1 MTASLCLTHTLCGPS
16 SLWCRSFLWHEPRSK
31 SKLLKM
37 CCSFSDIMS
46 CPEGRATT
54 EDHLGLTDNWSCGYK
69 QELKGV
75 CPAAVK
81 LGSGRRP
88 VTGASDPFY
97 HNQKTLLLS
106 QRGTA
111 ADYPGHYH
119 DGAGGNQDVGGGRVE
134 AGGQQT
140 DVVALF
146 HQSPH
151 SHRQN
156 GPSCQLRSKLN
167 SNQMHIKFFGAI
179 YTSLFQYLLYCT
191 FRSATSWREML

>member
-1 MTASLCLTHTLCGPS
+1 M
-16 SLWCRSFLWHEPRSK
+16 CR
-31 SKLLKM
+31 
-37 CCSFSDIMS
+37 SFSDIMS
-46 CPEGRATT
+46 CPEGRATA
-54 EDHLGLTDNWSCGYK
+54 EDHLGLTENRSCGDK

-75 CPAAVK
+75 CPAAIK

-111 ADYPGHYH
+111 ADYPRHYH
-119 DGAGGNQDVGGGRVE
+119 DGAGGDQDVSGGRVE
-134 AGGQQT
+134 ARGQQT

-156 GPSCQLRSKLN
+156 SPSCQLRSKLN
-167 SNQMHIKFFGAI
+167 SSQMHIRFFGAI
-179 YTSLFQYLLYCT
+179 YTSLLQYLPSCT
-191 FRSATSWREML
+191 FRSATSGMEML

>member
-1 MTASLCLTHTLCGPS
+1 
-16 SLWCRSFLWHEPRSK
+16 
-31 SKLLKM
+31 M
-37 CCSFSDIMS
+37 CWSFSDIMS
-46 CPEGRATT
+46 WPEGRAPT
-54 EDHLGLTDNWSCGYK
+54 EDHLGLPGNWSCGCK

-81 LGSGRRP
+81 MGSGRRL

-111 ADYPGHYH
+111 ADYPRHYH
-119 DGAGGNQDVGGGRVE
+119 HGAGGDQDVCGGRVE

-151 SHRQN
+151 SHGQN
-156 GPSCQLRSKLN
+156 SPSCQLRSKLN
-167 SNQMHIKFFGAI
+167 SNQMQITFFGAI
-179 YTSLFQYLLYCT
+179 YTSLFKYLLSCS

>member
-1 MTASLCLTHTLCGPS
+1 
-16 SLWCRSFLWHEPRSK
+16 
-31 SKLLKM
+31 
-37 CCSFSDIMS
+37 MS

-69 QELKGV
+69 QEFKGV

-119 DGAGGNQDVGGGRVE
+119 DAAGGNQDVGGGRVE

-156 GPSCQLRSKLN
+156 SPSCQLRSKLN